1 MSDEE
6 AIQNIL
12 KKIER
17 EKVLMN
23 GANAMLAQTDNDS
36 VRSRLN
42 SQLRDTRRNLQ
53 FFEEKLRELQMRR
66 NQSAMDSMSLG
77 GPDDGAEGDGSGPP
91 PPPPKDAGSWGEHA
105 RAGSS
110 ASFGSTQYSQIGQ
123 HGDLMPPRH
132 PYAPP
137 GPASSV
143 PKPRPNYTKLD
154 LIKYDNPYLGPRI
167 QLMLSQIQFKLKVEE
182 QYLKGVEKMVQLYGM
197 EGD

>member
-66 NQSAMDSMSLG
+66 NQSAMDSSASVATFVDSAWFCGEGGRRNWDAKRCTLRVRDGKLLG
-77 GPDDGAEGDGSGPP
+77 G
-91 PPPPKDAGSWGEHA
+91 
-105 RAGSS
+105 
-110 ASFGSTQYSQIGQ
+110 
-123 HGDLMPPRH
+123 
-132 PYAPP
+132 
-137 GPASSV
+137 
-143 PKPRPNYTKLD
+143 
-154 LIKYDNPYLGPRI
+154 
-167 QLMLSQIQFKLKVEE
+167 
-182 QYLKGVEKMVQLYGM
+182 
-197 EGD
+197 